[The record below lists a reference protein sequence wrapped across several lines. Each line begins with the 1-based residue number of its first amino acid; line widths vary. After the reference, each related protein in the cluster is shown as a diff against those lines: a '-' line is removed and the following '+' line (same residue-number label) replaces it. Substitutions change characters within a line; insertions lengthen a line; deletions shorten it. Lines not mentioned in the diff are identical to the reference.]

1 MSKWYEEEVID
12 TPETEIVEENIYV
25 DEDFIKNK
33 SLVRVDMNVIQY
45 PLFSKNTRRK
55 VNQIVKYYFN
65 KNRDTYINVTP
76 KAGDYIP
83 GELEE
88 KVFIALMKVMKNK
101 GMPRRFIITAAEL
114 KKELKLTTKD
124 YVKRIKESLSRLA
137 TSNYNFKNTMY
148 SSVNKSILTED
159 IETTILSLKTIRL
172 DDRKNKTL
180 KDQIGDKRIK
190 EVYEISVSD
199 HFYNN
204 IMTKGY
210 MVYNSDIL
218 LDIDTSTARTI
229 YMLIEKLRYHE
240 LYLRID
246 TLFLIKRIPLKFNP
260 KNPHNT
266 IKILENNLNELK
278 IKNLIKEF
286 NFVKDSTWEK
296 SEIEIHFYEESAE
309 EKQDRFFDDFND
321 FKNISTQLTISAT
334 EHDTLT
340 ENEKEQLE
348 KIIIT
353 KELIEELF
361 NKLPNS
367 AKKLKSMPKTI
378 GDSVEKYG
386 EEKVRKAIVYLNKQ
400 KKLNSPRAFF
410 LKALE
415 NNWAEDV
422 VVEEIIKESVLQEK
436 KRVEVKVDE
445 LFNNKLLELEA
456 AFELLS
462 QEEKEEIEKA
472 AFKNYIKICGAN
484 TKVQKIAFNAGKKRI
499 ILNYLNE
506 VRYFESNSIIEL
518 EEVKIEEKNKKNSEP
533 LTKEFLSLTKEY
545 INNVLLML
553 EGDFSKEEL
562 LRLKINLTKEVL
574 AGNIHSI
581 DDVQGKVEEILLGK
595 Y

>member
-1 MSKWYEEEVID
+1 
-12 TPETEIVEENIYV
+12 V

-101 GMPRRFIITAAEL
+101 GMPRRFIVTAAEL

-148 SSVNKSILTED
+148 SSVNKSILTQD

-180 KDQIGDKRIK
+180 KDQISDNRIK

-296 SEIEIHFYEESAE
+296 SEIEIHFYEDSAE
-309 EKQDRFFDDFND
+309 EKQERFFDDFND

-348 KIIIT
+348 KTIIT

-361 NKLPNS
+361 NKLPNI

-378 GDSVEKYG
+378 ADSIEKYG
-386 EEKVRKAIVYLNKQ
+386 EEKVRGTIAYLNKQ
-400 KKLNSPRAFF
+400 KKLTSPRAFF

-415 NNWAEDV
+415 NDWAGD
-422 VVEEIIKESVLQEK
+422 IIIEKTKKENLSQEK
-436 KRVEVKVDE
+436 IEIRKDEVIDE
-445 LFNNKLLELEA
+445 KFLQLEA
-456 AFELLS
+456 SFELLT
-462 QEEKEEIEKA
+462 QEEKDEIEKN
-472 AFKNYIKICGAN
+472 AFKNYIKICGMN
-484 TKVQKIAFNAGKKRI
+484 TKIQKMAFNAGKKRI

-506 VRYFESNSIIEL
+506 IDYFNCNSSPEL
-518 EEVKIEEKNKKNSEP
+518 EVIEIEAKNKSYSEP
-533 LTKEFLSLTKEY
+533 LTKEFLSLAKDY
-545 INNVLLML
+545 INNVLIML

-562 LRLKINLTKEVL
+562 LRLKMRLTKEVL
-574 AGNIHSI
+574 AGNIQTI
-581 DDVQGKVEEILLGK
+581 DDVQNKVEEILLGK
-595 Y
+595 

>member
-101 GMPRRFIITAAEL
+101 GMPRRFIVTAAEL

-148 SSVNKSILTED
+148 SSVNKSILTQD

-180 KDQIGDKRIK
+180 KDQISDNRIK

-296 SEIEIHFYEESAE
+296 SEIEIHFYEDSAE
-309 EKQDRFFDDFND
+309 EKQERFFDDFND

-348 KIIIT
+348 KTIIT

-361 NKLPNS
+361 NKLPNI

-378 GDSVEKYG
+378 ADSIEKYG
-386 EEKVRKAIVYLNKQ
+386 EEKVRGTIAYLNKQ
-400 KKLNSPRAFF
+400 KKLTSPRAFF

-415 NNWAEDV
+415 NDWAGD
-422 VVEEIIKESVLQEK
+422 IIIEKTKKENLSQEK
-436 KRVEVKVDE
+436 IEIRKDEVIDE
-445 LFNNKLLELEA
+445 KFLQLEA
-456 AFELLS
+456 SFELLT
-462 QEEKEEIEKA
+462 QEEKDEIEKN
-472 AFKNYIKICGAN
+472 AFKNYIKICGMN
-484 TKVQKIAFNAGKKRI
+484 TKIQKMAFNAGKKRI

-506 VRYFESNSIIEL
+506 IDYFNCNSSPEL
-518 EEVKIEEKNKKNSEP
+518 EVIEIEEKNKSYLEP
-533 LTKEFLSLTKEY
+533 LTKEFLSLAKDY
-545 INNVLLML
+545 INNVLIM
-553 EGDFSKEEL
+553 
-562 LRLKINLTKEVL
+562 
-574 AGNIHSI
+574 
-581 DDVQGKVEEILLGK
+581 
-595 Y
+595 

>member
-101 GMPRRFIITAAEL
+101 GMPRRFIVTAAEL

-148 SSVNKSILTED
+148 SSVNKSILTQD

-172 DDRKNKTL
+172 DDKKNKTL
-180 KDQIGDKRIK
+180 KDQISDNRIK

-309 EKQDRFFDDFND
+309 EKQERFFDDFND

-348 KIIIT
+348 KTIIT

-361 NKLPNS
+361 NKLPNI

-378 GDSVEKYG
+378 ADSIEKYG
-386 EEKVRKAIVYLNKQ
+386 EEKVRGTIAYLNKQ
-400 KKLNSPRAFF
+400 KKLTSPRAFF

-415 NNWAEDV
+415 NDWAGDIIIEKIKKENLSQEKIEIRKD
-422 VVEEIIKESVLQEK
+422 EIIDEKFLQ
-436 KRVEVKVDE
+436 
-445 LFNNKLLELEA
+445 LEA
-456 AFELLS
+456 SFELLT
-462 QEEKEEIEKA
+462 QEEKDEIEKN
-472 AFKNYIKICGAN
+472 AFKNYIKICGMN
-484 TKVQKIAFNAGKKRI
+484 TKIQKMAFNAGKKRI
-499 ILNYLNE
+499 ILNYLHE
-506 VRYFESNSIIEL
+506 IDYFNCNSSPEL
-518 EEVKIEEKNKKNSEP
+518 EVIEIEEKNKSCSEP
-533 LTKEFLSLTKEY
+533 LTKEFLSLAKDY
-545 INNVLLML
+545 INNVLIML

-562 LRLKINLTKEVL
+562 LRVKMRLTKEVL
-574 AGNIHSI
+574 AGNIQTI
-581 DDVQGKVEEILLGK
+581 DDVQNKVEEILLGK
-595 Y
+595 

>member
-1 MSKWYEEEVID
+1 
-12 TPETEIVEENIYV
+12 
-25 DEDFIKNK
+25 
-33 SLVRVDMNVIQY
+33 MNVIQY

-148 SSVNKSILTED
+148 SSINKSILTED

-180 KDQIGDKRIK
+180 KDQIGDNRIK

-199 HFYNN
+199 HIYNN

-296 SEIEIHFYEESAE
+296 SEIEIHFYEDSAE

-348 KIIIT
+348 KTIIT

-361 NKLPNS
+361 NQLPNI

-378 GDSVEKYG
+378 ADSIEKYG
-386 EEKVRKAIVYLNKQ
+386 EEKVRGTIVYLNKQ
-400 KKLNSPRAFF
+400 KKLTSPRAFF

-415 NNWAEDV
+415 NNWAGDIFIEEVKKENLSQEKIEIKKD
-422 VVEEIIKESVLQEK
+422 EIIDEKFLQ
-436 KRVEVKVDE
+436 
-445 LFNNKLLELEA
+445 LETF
-456 AFELLS
+456 FELLP
-462 QEEKEEIEKA
+462 QEEKEEIEKK
-472 AFKNYIKICGAN
+472 AFKNYIEICGMN
-484 TKVQKIAFNAGKKRI
+484 TKIQKIAFNAGKKRI

-506 VRYFESNSIIEL
+506 IDYFNYNSSSKLEIIE
-518 EEVKIEEKNKKNSEP
+518 IEEKNKNHSES
-533 LTKEFLSLTKEY
+533 LTKEFLSLAKDY
-545 INNVLLML
+545 INNVLIML

-562 LRLKINLTKEVL
+562 LRLKMKLTKEVL
-574 AGNIHSI
+574 AGNIQTI
-581 DDVQGKVEEILLGK
+581 DDVQNKVEEILLGK
-595 Y
+595 

>member
-400 KKLNSPRAFF
+400 KKLTSPRAFF

>member
-101 GMPRRFIITAAEL
+101 GMPRRFIVTAAEL
-114 KKELKLTTKD
+114 RKELKLTTKD

-148 SSVNKSILTED
+148 SSVNKSILTQD

-180 KDQIGDKRIK
+180 KDQISDNRIK

-296 SEIEIHFYEESAE
+296 SEIEIHFYEDSAE
-309 EKQDRFFDDFND
+309 EKQERFFDDFND

-348 KIIIT
+348 KTIIT

-361 NKLPNS
+361 NKLPNI

-378 GDSVEKYG
+378 ADSIEKYG
-386 EEKVRKAIVYLNKQ
+386 EEKVRGTIAYLNKQ
-400 KKLNSPRAFF
+400 KKLTSPRAFF

-415 NNWAEDV
+415 NDWAGD
-422 VVEEIIKESVLQEK
+422 IIIEKTKKENLSQEK
-436 KRVEVKVDE
+436 IEIRKDEVIDE
-445 LFNNKLLELEA
+445 KFLQLEA
-456 AFELLS
+456 SFELLT
-462 QEEKEEIEKA
+462 QEEKDEIEKN
-472 AFKNYIKICGAN
+472 AFKNYIKICGMN
-484 TKVQKIAFNAGKKRI
+484 TKIQKMAFNAGKKRI

-506 VRYFESNSIIEL
+506 IDYFNCNSSPEL
-518 EEVKIEEKNKKNSEP
+518 EVIEIEEKNKSYLEP
-533 LTKEFLSLTKEY
+533 LTKEFLSLAKDY
-545 INNVLLML
+545 INNVLIML

-562 LRLKINLTKEVL
+562 LRLKMRLTKEVL
-574 AGNIHSI
+574 AGNIQTI
-581 DDVQGKVEEILLGK
+581 DDVQNKVEEILLGK
-595 Y
+595 

>member
-101 GMPRRFIITAAEL
+101 GMPRRFIVTAAEL

-148 SSVNKSILTED
+148 SSVNKSILTQD

-180 KDQIGDKRIK
+180 KDQISDNRIK

-296 SEIEIHFYEESAE
+296 SEIEIHFYEDSAE
-309 EKQDRFFDDFND
+309 EKQERFFDDFND

-348 KIIIT
+348 KTIIT

-361 NKLPNS
+361 NKLPNI

-378 GDSVEKYG
+378 ADSIEKYG
-386 EEKVRKAIVYLNKQ
+386 EEKVRGTIAYLNKQ
-400 KKLNSPRAFF
+400 KKLTSPRAFF

-415 NNWAEDV
+415 NDWAGD
-422 VVEEIIKESVLQEK
+422 IIIEKTKKENLSQEK
-436 KRVEVKVDE
+436 IEIRKDEVIDE
-445 LFNNKLLELEA
+445 KFLQLEA
-456 AFELLS
+456 SFELLT
-462 QEEKEEIEKA
+462 QEEKDEIEKN
-472 AFKNYIKICGAN
+472 AFKNYIKICGMN
-484 TKVQKIAFNAGKKRI
+484 TKIQKMAFNAGKKRI

-506 VRYFESNSIIEL
+506 IDYFNCNSSPEL
-518 EEVKIEEKNKKNSEP
+518 EVIEIEEKNKSYLEP
-533 LTKEFLSLTKEY
+533 LTKEFLSLAKDY
-545 INNVLLML
+545 INNVLIML

-562 LRLKINLTKEVL
+562 LRLKMRLTKEVL
-574 AGNIHSI
+574 VGNIQTI
-581 DDVQGKVEEILLGK
+581 DDVQNKVEEILLGK
-595 Y
+595 

>member
-148 SSVNKSILTED
+148 SSINKSILTED

-180 KDQIGDKRIK
+180 KDQIGDNRIK

-296 SEIEIHFYEESAE
+296 SEIEIHFYEDSAE

-348 KIIIT
+348 KTIIT

-361 NKLPNS
+361 NQLPNV

-378 GDSVEKYG
+378 VDSIEKYG
-386 EEKVRKAIVYLNKQ
+386 EEKVRGTIVYLNKQ
-400 KKLNSPRAFF
+400 KKLTSPRAFF

-415 NNWAEDV
+415 NNWAGDIFIEEVKKENLSQEKIEIKKD
-422 VVEEIIKESVLQEK
+422 EIIDEKFLQ
-436 KRVEVKVDE
+436 
-445 LFNNKLLELEA
+445 LETF
-456 AFELLS
+456 FELLP
-462 QEEKEEIEKA
+462 QEEKEEIEKN
-472 AFKNYIKICGAN
+472 AFKNYIEICGMN
-484 TKVQKIAFNAGKKRI
+484 TKIQKIAFNAGKKRI

-506 VRYFESNSIIEL
+506 IDYFNYNSSSKLEIIE
-518 EEVKIEEKNKKNSEP
+518 IEEKNKNHSEP
-533 LTKEFLSLTKEY
+533 LTKEFLSLAKDY
-545 INNVLLML
+545 INNVLIML

-562 LRLKINLTKEVL
+562 LRLKMKLTKEVL
-574 AGNIHSI
+574 AGNIQTI
-581 DDVQGKVEEILLGK
+581 DDVQNKVEEILLGK
-595 Y
+595 

>member
-101 GMPRRFIITAAEL
+101 GMPRRFIVTAAEL

-148 SSVNKSILTED
+148 SSVNKSILTQD

-180 KDQIGDKRIK
+180 KDQISDNRIK

-296 SEIEIHFYEESAE
+296 SEIEIHFYEDSAE
-309 EKQDRFFDDFND
+309 EKQERFFDDFND

-348 KIIIT
+348 KTIIT

-361 NKLPNS
+361 NKLPNI

-378 GDSVEKYG
+378 ADSIEKYG
-386 EEKVRKAIVYLNKQ
+386 EEKVRGTIAYLNKQ
-400 KKLNSPRAFF
+400 KKLTSPRAFF

-415 NNWAEDV
+415 NDWAGD
-422 VVEEIIKESVLQEK
+422 IIIEKTKKENLSQEK
-436 KRVEVKVDE
+436 IEIRKDEVIDE
-445 LFNNKLLELEA
+445 KFLQLEA
-456 AFELLS
+456 SFELLT
-462 QEEKEEIEKA
+462 QEEKDEIEKN
-472 AFKNYIKICGAN
+472 AFKNYIKICGMN
-484 TKVQKIAFNAGKKRI
+484 TKIQKMAFNAGKKRI

-506 VRYFESNSIIEL
+506 IDYFNCNSSPEL
-518 EEVKIEEKNKKNSEP
+518 EVIEIEEKNKSYLEP
-533 LTKEFLSLTKEY
+533 LTKEFLSLAKDY
-545 INNVLLML
+545 INNVLIML

-562 LRLKINLTKEVL
+562 LRLKMRLTKEVL
-574 AGNIHSI
+574 AGNIQTI
-581 DDVQGKVEEILLGK
+581 DDVQNKVEEILLGK
-595 Y
+595 

>member
-101 GMPRRFIITAAEL
+101 GMPRRFIVTAAEL

-148 SSVNKSILTED
+148 SSVNKSILTQD

-180 KDQIGDKRIK
+180 KDQISDNRIK

-296 SEIEIHFYEESAE
+296 SEIEIHFYEDSAE
-309 EKQDRFFDDFND
+309 EKQERFFDDFND

-348 KIIIT
+348 KTVIT

-361 NKLPNS
+361 NKLPNI

-378 GDSVEKYG
+378 ADSIEKYG
-386 EEKVRKAIVYLNKQ
+386 EEKVRGTIAYLNKQ
-400 KKLNSPRAFF
+400 KKLTSPRAFF

-415 NNWAEDV
+415 NDWAGD
-422 VVEEIIKESVLQEK
+422 IIIEKTKKENLSQEK
-436 KRVEVKVDE
+436 IEIRKDEVIDE
-445 LFNNKLLELEA
+445 KFLQLEA
-456 AFELLS
+456 SFELLT
-462 QEEKEEIEKA
+462 QEEKDEIEKN
-472 AFKNYIKICGAN
+472 AFKNYIKICGMN
-484 TKVQKIAFNAGKKRI
+484 TKIQKMAFNAGKKRI

-506 VRYFESNSIIEL
+506 IDYFNCNSSPEL
-518 EEVKIEEKNKKNSEP
+518 EVIEIEAKNKSYSEP
-533 LTKEFLSLTKEY
+533 LTKEFLSLAKDY
-545 INNVLLML
+545 INNVLIML

-562 LRLKINLTKEVL
+562 LRLKMRLTKEVL
-574 AGNIHSI
+574 AGNIQTI
-581 DDVQGKVEEILLGK
+581 DDVQNKVEEILLGK
-595 Y
+595 

>member
-148 SSVNKSILTED
+148 SSINKSILTED

-180 KDQIGDKRIK
+180 KDQIGDNRIK

-296 SEIEIHFYEESAE
+296 SEIEIHFYENSAE

-361 NKLPNS
+361 NQLPNV

-378 GDSVEKYG
+378 ADSIEKYG
-386 EEKVRKAIVYLNKQ
+386 EEKVRGTIVYLNKQ
-400 KKLNSPRAFF
+400 KKLTSPRAFF

-415 NNWAEDV
+415 NDWAGDIFIEEVKKENLSQEKIEIKKD
-422 VVEEIIKESVLQEK
+422 EIIDEKFLQ
-436 KRVEVKVDE
+436 
-445 LFNNKLLELEA
+445 LETF
-456 AFELLS
+456 FELLP
-462 QEEKEEIEKA
+462 QEEKEEIEKK
-472 AFKNYIKICGAN
+472 AFKNYIEICGMN
-484 TKVQKIAFNAGKKRI
+484 TKIQKIAFNAGKKRI

-506 VRYFESNSIIEL
+506 INYFNYNSSSKLEIIE
-518 EEVKIEEKNKKNSEP
+518 IEEKNKDHSES
-533 LTKEFLSLTKEY
+533 LTKEFLSLAKDY
-545 INNVLLML
+545 INNVLIML

-562 LRLKINLTKEVL
+562 LRLKMKLTKEVL
-574 AGNIHSI
+574 AGNIQTI
-581 DDVQGKVEEILLGK
+581 DDVQNKVEEILLGK
-595 Y
+595 

>member
-148 SSVNKSILTED
+148 SSINKSILTED

-180 KDQIGDKRIK
+180 KDQIGDNRIK

-296 SEIEIHFYEESAE
+296 SEIEIHFYEDSAE

-348 KIIIT
+348 KTIIT

-361 NKLPNS
+361 NQLPNV

-378 GDSVEKYG
+378 ADSIEKYG
-386 EEKVRKAIVYLNKQ
+386 EEKVRGTIVYLNKQ
-400 KKLNSPRAFF
+400 KKLTSPRAFF

-415 NNWAEDV
+415 NDWAGDIFIEEVKKENLSQEKIEIKKD
-422 VVEEIIKESVLQEK
+422 EIIDEKFLQ
-436 KRVEVKVDE
+436 
-445 LFNNKLLELEA
+445 LETF
-456 AFELLS
+456 FELLP
-462 QEEKEEIEKA
+462 QEEKEEIEKN
-472 AFKNYIKICGAN
+472 AFKNYIEICGMN
-484 TKVQKIAFNAGKKRI
+484 TKIQKIAFNAGKKRI

-506 VRYFESNSIIEL
+506 IDYFDYNSSSKLEIIE
-518 EEVKIEEKNKKNSEP
+518 IEEKNKNHSEP
-533 LTKEFLSLTKEY
+533 LTKEFLSLAKDY
-545 INNVLLML
+545 INNVLIML

-562 LRLKINLTKEVL
+562 LRLKMKLTKEVL
-574 AGNIHSI
+574 AGNIQTI
-581 DDVQGKVEEILLGK
+581 DDVQNKVEEILLGK
-595 Y
+595 

>member
-101 GMPRRFIITAAEL
+101 GMPRRFIVTAAEL

-148 SSVNKSILTED
+148 SSVNKSILTQD

-180 KDQIGDKRIK
+180 KDQISDNRIK

-296 SEIEIHFYEESAE
+296 SEIEIHFYEDSAE
-309 EKQDRFFDDFND
+309 EKQERFFDDFND

-348 KIIIT
+348 KTIIT

-361 NKLPNS
+361 NKLPNI

-378 GDSVEKYG
+378 ADSIEKYG
-386 EEKVRKAIVYLNKQ
+386 EEKVRGTIAYLNKQ
-400 KKLNSPRAFF
+400 KKLTSPRAFF

-415 NNWAEDV
+415 NDWAGD
-422 VVEEIIKESVLQEK
+422 IIIEKTKKENLSQEK
-436 KRVEVKVDE
+436 IEIRKDEVIDE
-445 LFNNKLLELEA
+445 KFLQLEA
-456 AFELLS
+456 SFELLT
-462 QEEKEEIEKA
+462 QEEKDEIEKN
-472 AFKNYIKICGAN
+472 AFKNYIKICGMN
-484 TKVQKIAFNAGKKRI
+484 TKIQKMAFNAGKKRI

-506 VRYFESNSIIEL
+506 IDYFNCNSSPEL
-518 EEVKIEEKNKKNSEP
+518 EVIEIEEKNKSYSEP
-533 LTKEFLSLTKEY
+533 LTKEFLSLAKDY
-545 INNVLLML
+545 INNVLIML

-562 LRLKINLTKEVL
+562 LRLKMRLTKEVL
-574 AGNIHSI
+574 AGNIQTI
-581 DDVQGKVEEILLGK
+581 DDVQNKVEEILLGK
-595 Y
+595 

>member
-148 SSVNKSILTED
+148 SSINKSILTED

-180 KDQIGDKRIK
+180 KDQIGDNRIK

-296 SEIEIHFYEESAE
+296 SEIEIHFYEDSAE

-348 KIIIT
+348 KTIIT

-361 NKLPNS
+361 NQLPNI

-378 GDSVEKYG
+378 ADSIEKYG
-386 EEKVRKAIVYLNKQ
+386 EEKVRGTIVYLNKQ
-400 KKLNSPRAFF
+400 KKLTSPRAFF

-415 NNWAEDV
+415 NNWAGDIFIEEVKKENLSQEKIEIKKD
-422 VVEEIIKESVLQEK
+422 EIIDEKFLQ
-436 KRVEVKVDE
+436 
-445 LFNNKLLELEA
+445 LETF
-456 AFELLS
+456 FELLP
-462 QEEKEEIEKA
+462 QEEKEEIEKN
-472 AFKNYIKICGAN
+472 AFKNYIEICGMN
-484 TKVQKIAFNAGKKRI
+484 TKIQKIAFNAGKKRI

-506 VRYFESNSIIEL
+506 IDYFNYNSSSKLEIIE
-518 EEVKIEEKNKKNSEP
+518 IEEKNKNHSEP
-533 LTKEFLSLTKEY
+533 LTKEFLSLAKDY
-545 INNVLLML
+545 INNVLIML

-562 LRLKINLTKEVL
+562 LRLKMKLTKEVL
-574 AGNIHSI
+574 AGNIQTI
-581 DDVQGKVEEILLGK
+581 DDVQNKVEEILLGK
-595 Y
+595 

>member
-101 GMPRRFIITAAEL
+101 GMPRRFIVTAAEL

-148 SSVNKSILTED
+148 SSVNKSILTQD

-172 DDRKNKTL
+172 DDKKNKTL
-180 KDQIGDKRIK
+180 KDQISDNRIK

-296 SEIEIHFYEESAE
+296 SEIEIHFYEDSAE
-309 EKQDRFFDDFND
+309 EKQERFFDDFND

-348 KIIIT
+348 KTIIT

-361 NKLPNS
+361 NKLPNI

-378 GDSVEKYG
+378 ADSIEKYG
-386 EEKVRKAIVYLNKQ
+386 EEKVRGTIAYLNKQ
-400 KKLNSPRAFF
+400 KKLTSPRAFF

-415 NNWAEDV
+415 NDWAGDIIIEKIKKENLSQEKIEIRKD
-422 VVEEIIKESVLQEK
+422 EIIDEKFLQ
-436 KRVEVKVDE
+436 
-445 LFNNKLLELEA
+445 LEA
-456 AFELLS
+456 SFELLT
-462 QEEKEEIEKA
+462 QEEKDEIEKN
-472 AFKNYIKICGAN
+472 AFKNYIKICGMN
-484 TKVQKIAFNAGKKRI
+484 TKIQKMAFNAGKKRI

-506 VRYFESNSIIEL
+506 IDYFNCNSSPEL
-518 EEVKIEEKNKKNSEP
+518 EVIEIEAKNKSYSEP
-533 LTKEFLSLTKEY
+533 LTKEFLSLAKDY
-545 INNVLLML
+545 INNVLIML

-562 LRLKINLTKEVL
+562 LRVKMRLTKEVL
-574 AGNIHSI
+574 AGNIQTI
-581 DDVQGKVEEILLGK
+581 DDVQNKVEEILLGK
-595 Y
+595 

>member
-148 SSVNKSILTED
+148 SSINKSILTED

-180 KDQIGDKRIK
+180 KDQIGDNRIK

-296 SEIEIHFYEESAE
+296 SEIEIHFYEDSAE

-348 KIIIT
+348 KTIIT

-361 NKLPNS
+361 NQLPNV

-378 GDSVEKYG
+378 VDSIEKYG
-386 EEKVRKAIVYLNKQ
+386 EEKVRGTIVYLNKQ
-400 KKLNSPRAFF
+400 KKLTSPRAFF

-415 NNWAEDV
+415 NDWAGDIFIEEVKKENLSQEKIEIKKD
-422 VVEEIIKESVLQEK
+422 EIIDEKFLQ
-436 KRVEVKVDE
+436 
-445 LFNNKLLELEA
+445 LETF
-456 AFELLS
+456 FELLP
-462 QEEKEEIEKA
+462 QEEKEEIEKN
-472 AFKNYIKICGAN
+472 AFKNYIEICGMN
-484 TKVQKIAFNAGKKRI
+484 TKIQKIAFNAGKKRI

-506 VRYFESNSIIEL
+506 IDYFNYNSSSKLEIIE
-518 EEVKIEEKNKKNSEP
+518 IEEKNKNHSEP
-533 LTKEFLSLTKEY
+533 LTKEFLSLAKDY
-545 INNVLLML
+545 INNVLIML

-562 LRLKINLTKEVL
+562 LRLKMKLTKEVL
-574 AGNIHSI
+574 AGNIQTI
-581 DDVQGKVEEILLGK
+581 DDVQNKVEEILLGK
-595 Y
+595 

>member
-101 GMPRRFIITAAEL
+101 GMPRRFIVTAAEL

-148 SSVNKSILTED
+148 SSVNKSILTQD

-180 KDQIGDKRIK
+180 KDQISDNRIK

-296 SEIEIHFYEESAE
+296 SEIEIHFYEDSAE
-309 EKQDRFFDDFND
+309 EKQERFFDDFND

-348 KIIIT
+348 KTVIT

-361 NKLPNS
+361 NKLPNI

-378 GDSVEKYG
+378 ADSIEKYG
-386 EEKVRKAIVYLNKQ
+386 EEKVRGTIAYLNKQ
-400 KKLNSPRAFF
+400 KKLTSPRAFF

-415 NNWAEDV
+415 NDWAGD
-422 VVEEIIKESVLQEK
+422 IIIEKTKKENLSQEK
-436 KRVEVKVDE
+436 IEIRKDEVIDE
-445 LFNNKLLELEA
+445 KFLQLEA
-456 AFELLS
+456 SFELLT
-462 QEEKEEIEKA
+462 QEEKDEIEKN
-472 AFKNYIKICGAN
+472 AFKNYIKICGMN
-484 TKVQKIAFNAGKKRI
+484 TKIQKMAFNAGKKRI

-506 VRYFESNSIIEL
+506 IDYFNCNSSPEL
-518 EEVKIEEKNKKNSEP
+518 EVIEIEEKNKSYSEP
-533 LTKEFLSLTKEY
+533 LTKEFLSLAKDY
-545 INNVLLML
+545 INNVLIML
-553 EGDFSKEEL
+553 EGDFSKGEL
-562 LRLKINLTKEVL
+562 LRLKMRLTKEVL
-574 AGNIHSI
+574 AGNIQTI
-581 DDVQGKVEEILLGK
+581 DDVQNKVEEILLGK
-595 Y
+595 

>member
-148 SSVNKSILTED
+148 SSINKSILTED

-180 KDQIGDKRIK
+180 KDQIGDNRIK

-296 SEIEIHFYEESAE
+296 SEIEIHFYENSAE

-348 KIIIT
+348 KTIIT

-361 NKLPNS
+361 NQLPNV

-378 GDSVEKYG
+378 ADSIEKYG
-386 EEKVRKAIVYLNKQ
+386 EEKVRGTIVYLNKQ
-400 KKLNSPRAFF
+400 KKLTSPRAFF

-415 NNWAEDV
+415 NNWAGDIFIEEVKKENLSQEKIEIKKD
-422 VVEEIIKESVLQEK
+422 EIIDEKFLQ
-436 KRVEVKVDE
+436 
-445 LFNNKLLELEA
+445 LETF
-456 AFELLS
+456 FELLP
-462 QEEKEEIEKA
+462 QEEKEEIEKK
-472 AFKNYIKICGAN
+472 AFKNYIEICGMN
-484 TKVQKIAFNAGKKRI
+484 TKIQKIAFNAGKKRI

-506 VRYFESNSIIEL
+506 IDYFNYNSSSKLEIIE
-518 EEVKIEEKNKKNSEP
+518 IEEKNKNHSEP
-533 LTKEFLSLTKEY
+533 LTKEFLSLAKDY
-545 INNVLLML
+545 INNVLIML

-562 LRLKINLTKEVL
+562 LRLKMKLTKEVL
-574 AGNIHSI
+574 AGNIQTI
-581 DDVQGKVEEILLGK
+581 DDVQNKVEEILLGK
-595 Y
+595 

>member
-148 SSVNKSILTED
+148 SSINKSILTED

-180 KDQIGDKRIK
+180 KDQIGDNRIK

-296 SEIEIHFYEESAE
+296 SEIEIHFYEDSAE

-348 KIIIT
+348 KTIIT

-361 NKLPNS
+361 NQLPNV

-378 GDSVEKYG
+378 ADSIEKYG
-386 EEKVRKAIVYLNKQ
+386 EEKVRGTIVYLNKQ
-400 KKLNSPRAFF
+400 KKLTSPRAFF

-415 NNWAEDV
+415 NDWAGDIFIEEVKKENLSQEKIEIKKD
-422 VVEEIIKESVLQEK
+422 EIIDEKFLQ
-436 KRVEVKVDE
+436 
-445 LFNNKLLELEA
+445 LETF
-456 AFELLS
+456 FELLP
-462 QEEKEEIEKA
+462 QEEKEEIEKN
-472 AFKNYIKICGAN
+472 AFKNYIEICGMN
-484 TKVQKIAFNAGKKRI
+484 TKIQKIAFNAGKKRI

-506 VRYFESNSIIEL
+506 IDYFNYNSSSKLEIIE
-518 EEVKIEEKNKKNSEP
+518 IEEKNKNHSEP
-533 LTKEFLSLTKEY
+533 LTKEFLSLAKDY
-545 INNVLLML
+545 INNVLIML

-562 LRLKINLTKEVL
+562 LRLKMKLTKEVL
-574 AGNIHSI
+574 AGNIQTI
-581 DDVQGKVEEILLGK
+581 DDVQNKVEEILLGK
-595 Y
+595 

>member
-101 GMPRRFIITAAEL
+101 GMPRRFIVTAAEL

-148 SSVNKSILTED
+148 SSVNKSILTQD

-180 KDQIGDKRIK
+180 KDQISDNRIK

-296 SEIEIHFYEESAE
+296 SEIEIHFYEDSAE
-309 EKQDRFFDDFND
+309 EKQERFFDDFND

-348 KIIIT
+348 KTVIT

-361 NKLPNS
+361 NKLPNI

-378 GDSVEKYG
+378 ADSIEKYG
-386 EEKVRKAIVYLNKQ
+386 EEKVRGTIAYLNKQ
-400 KKLNSPRAFF
+400 KKLTSPRAFF

-415 NNWAEDV
+415 NDWAGD
-422 VVEEIIKESVLQEK
+422 IIIEKTKKENLSQEK
-436 KRVEVKVDE
+436 IEIRKDEVIDE
-445 LFNNKLLELEA
+445 KFLQLEA
-456 AFELLS
+456 SFELLN
-462 QEEKEEIEKA
+462 QEEKDEIEKN
-472 AFKNYIKICGAN
+472 AFKNYIKICGMN
-484 TKVQKIAFNAGKKRI
+484 TKIQKMAFNAGKKRI

-506 VRYFESNSIIEL
+506 IDYFNCNSSPEL
-518 EEVKIEEKNKKNSEP
+518 EVIEIEAKNKSYSEP
-533 LTKEFLSLTKEY
+533 LTKEFLSLAKDY
-545 INNVLLML
+545 INNVLIML

-562 LRLKINLTKEVL
+562 LRLKMRLTKEVL
-574 AGNIHSI
+574 AGNIQTI
-581 DDVQGKVEEILLGK
+581 DDVQNKVEEILLGK
-595 Y
+595 

>member
-400 KKLNSPRAFF
+400 KKLTSPRAFF

-506 VRYFESNSIIEL
+506 VDYFESNSIIEL
-518 EEVKIEEKNKKNSEP
+518 EEVKIEEKNKKHSEP

-562 LRLKINLTKEVL
+562 LRLKISLTKEVL

-595 Y
+595 

>member
-148 SSVNKSILTED
+148 SSINKSILTED

-180 KDQIGDKRIK
+180 KDQIGDNRIK

-296 SEIEIHFYEESAE
+296 SEIEIHFYEDSAE

-348 KIIIT
+348 KTIIT

-361 NKLPNS
+361 NQLPNV

-378 GDSVEKYG
+378 ADSIEKYG
-386 EEKVRKAIVYLNKQ
+386 EEKVRGTIVYLNKQ
-400 KKLNSPRAFF
+400 KKLTSPRAFF

-415 NNWAEDV
+415 NDWAGDIFIEEVKKENLSQEKIEIKKD
-422 VVEEIIKESVLQEK
+422 EIIDEKFLQ
-436 KRVEVKVDE
+436 
-445 LFNNKLLELEA
+445 LETF
-456 AFELLS
+456 FELLP
-462 QEEKEEIEKA
+462 QEEKEEIEKN
-472 AFKNYIKICGAN
+472 AFKNYIEICGMN
-484 TKVQKIAFNAGKKRI
+484 TKIQKIAFNAGKKRI

-506 VRYFESNSIIEL
+506 IDYFNYNSSSKLEIIE
-518 EEVKIEEKNKKNSEP
+518 IEEKNKDHSES
-533 LTKEFLSLTKEY
+533 LTKEFLSLAKDY
-545 INNVLLML
+545 INNVLIML

-562 LRLKINLTKEVL
+562 LRLKMKLTKEVL
-574 AGNIHSI
+574 AGNIQTI
-581 DDVQGKVEEILLGK
+581 DDVQNKVEEILLGK
-595 Y
+595 

>member
-1 MSKWYEEEVID
+1 
-12 TPETEIVEENIYV
+12 
-25 DEDFIKNK
+25 
-33 SLVRVDMNVIQY
+33 
-45 PLFSKNTRRK
+45 
-55 VNQIVKYYFN
+55 
-65 KNRDTYINVTP
+65 
-76 KAGDYIP
+76 
-83 GELEE
+83 
-88 KVFIALMKVMKNK
+88 MKVMKNK
-101 GMPRRFIITAAEL
+101 GMPRRFIVTAAEL

-148 SSVNKSILTED
+148 SSVNKSILTQD

-180 KDQIGDKRIK
+180 KDQIGDNRIK

-229 YMLIEKLRYHE
+229 YMLIEKLRYHK

-296 SEIEIHFYEESAE
+296 SEIEIHFYEDSAE
-309 EKQDRFFDDFND
+309 EKQERFFDDFND

-348 KIIIT
+348 KTIIT

-361 NKLPNS
+361 NKLPNV
-367 AKKLKSMPKTI
+367 AKKLKSMPKTVA
-378 GDSVEKYG
+378 DSIEKYG
-386 EEKVRKAIVYLNKQ
+386 EEKVRGTIVYLNKQ
-400 KKLNSPRAFF
+400 KKLTSPRAFF

-415 NNWAEDV
+415 NDWARDIV
-422 VVEEIIKESVLQEK
+422 IEETKNENLSQEK
-436 KRVEVKVDE
+436 IKIGKDETVDE
-445 LFNNKLLELEA
+445 RFLQLEA
-456 AFELLS
+456 SFELLS
-462 QEEKEEIEKA
+462 QEKKEEIEKN
-472 AFKNYIKICGAN
+472 AFKNYIKICGMN
-484 TKVQKIAFNAGKKRI
+484 TKIQKIAFNAGKKRI

-506 VRYFESNSIIEL
+506 IDYFNYNFLPELNVIE
-518 EEVKIEEKNKKNSEP
+518 IEEKNKSYSEP
-533 LTKEFLSLTKEY
+533 LTKEFLSLAKDY
-545 INNVLLML
+545 INNVLIML

-562 LRLKINLTKEVL
+562 LRLKMRLTKEVL
-574 AGNIHSI
+574 AGNIQTI
-581 DDVQGKVEEILLGK
+581 DDVQNKVEEILLGK
-595 Y
+595 

>member
-101 GMPRRFIITAAEL
+101 GMPRRFIVTAAEL

-148 SSVNKSILTED
+148 SSVNKSILTQD

-180 KDQIGDKRIK
+180 KDQINDNRIK

-296 SEIEIHFYEESAE
+296 SEIEIHFYEDSAE
-309 EKQDRFFDDFND
+309 EKQERFFDDFND

-348 KIIIT
+348 KTIIT

-361 NKLPNS
+361 NKLPNI

-378 GDSVEKYG
+378 ADSIEKYG
-386 EEKVRKAIVYLNKQ
+386 EEKVRGTIAYLNKQ
-400 KKLNSPRAFF
+400 KKLTSPRAFF

-415 NNWAEDV
+415 NDWAGD
-422 VVEEIIKESVLQEK
+422 IIIEKTKKENLSQEK
-436 KRVEVKVDE
+436 IEIRKDEVIDE
-445 LFNNKLLELEA
+445 KFLQLEA
-456 AFELLS
+456 SFELLT
-462 QEEKEEIEKA
+462 QEEKDEIEKN
-472 AFKNYIKICGAN
+472 AFKNYIKICGMN
-484 TKVQKIAFNAGKKRI
+484 TKIQKMAFNAGKKRI

-506 VRYFESNSIIEL
+506 IDYFNCNSSPEL
-518 EEVKIEEKNKKNSEP
+518 EVIEIEEKNKSYSEP
-533 LTKEFLSLTKEY
+533 LTKEFLSLAKDY
-545 INNVLLML
+545 INNVLIML

-562 LRLKINLTKEVL
+562 LRLKMRLTKEVL
-574 AGNIHSI
+574 AGNIQTI
-581 DDVQGKVEEILLGK
+581 DDVQNKVEEILLGK
-595 Y
+595 

>member
-1 MSKWYEEEVID
+1 
-12 TPETEIVEENIYV
+12 
-25 DEDFIKNK
+25 
-33 SLVRVDMNVIQY
+33 
-45 PLFSKNTRRK
+45 
-55 VNQIVKYYFN
+55 
-65 KNRDTYINVTP
+65 
-76 KAGDYIP
+76 
-83 GELEE
+83 
-88 KVFIALMKVMKNK
+88 
-101 GMPRRFIITAAEL
+101 
-114 KKELKLTTKD
+114 
-124 YVKRIKESLSRLA
+124 
-137 TSNYNFKNTMY
+137 
-148 SSVNKSILTED
+148 
-159 IETTILSLKTIRL
+159 
-172 DDRKNKTL
+172 
-180 KDQIGDKRIK
+180 
-190 EVYEISVSD
+190 
-199 HFYNN
+199 
-204 IMTKGY
+204 MTKGY

-400 KKLNSPRAFF
+400 KKLTSPRAFF

>member
-101 GMPRRFIITAAEL
+101 GMPRRFIVTAAEL

-148 SSVNKSILTED
+148 SSVNKSILTQD

-180 KDQIGDKRIK
+180 KDQISDNRIK

-296 SEIEIHFYEESAE
+296 SEIEIHFYEDSAE
-309 EKQDRFFDDFND
+309 EKQERFFDDFND

-348 KIIIT
+348 KTVIT

-361 NKLPNS
+361 NKLPNI

-378 GDSVEKYG
+378 ADSIEKYG
-386 EEKVRKAIVYLNKQ
+386 EEKVRGTIAYLNKQ
-400 KKLNSPRAFF
+400 KKLTSPRAFF

-415 NNWAEDV
+415 NDWAGD
-422 VVEEIIKESVLQEK
+422 IIIEKTKKENLSQEK
-436 KRVEVKVDE
+436 IEIRKDEVIDE
-445 LFNNKLLELEA
+445 KFLQLEA
-456 AFELLS
+456 SFELLT
-462 QEEKEEIEKA
+462 QEEKDEIEKN
-472 AFKNYIKICGAN
+472 AFKNYIKICGMN
-484 TKVQKIAFNAGKKRI
+484 TKIQKMAFNAGKKRI

-506 VRYFESNSIIEL
+506 IDYFNCNSSPEL
-518 EEVKIEEKNKKNSEP
+518 EVIEIEEKNKSYSEP
-533 LTKEFLSLTKEY
+533 LTKEFLSLAKDY
-545 INNVLLML
+545 INNVLIML

-562 LRLKINLTKEVL
+562 LRLKMRLTKEVL
-574 AGNIHSI
+574 AGNIQTI
-581 DDVQGKVEEILLGK
+581 DDVQNKVEEILLGK
-595 Y
+595 